1 MNKYSTIEE
10 YKKLAEDNNVPLIP
24 EAMLEMRARFSKAF
38 VDINNGIVVAVVR
51 KDGSFALTE
60 DMEKTLSNIKPLTMK
75 ETNSA
80 LKLDYEVDDL
90 LDKINEKGIDSK
102 TGKVIVEI
110 DEKYFR
116 PTEVDQLL
124 GDYSKANKVLGWQPK
139 YTVEQLCQEM
149 VQYDYDRF
157 SNSIK

>member
-1 MNKYSTIEE
+1 MNFFNNLKVISINLNKYSTIKE

-60 DMEKTLSNIKPLTMK
+60 DMEKILSNIKPLTMK

-80 LKLDYEVDDL
+80 VKLDYEVDDL
-90 LDKINEKGIDSK
+90 LDKINEKGIESLTTREKLFLKRNSK
-102 TGKVIVEI
+102 
-110 DEKYFR
+110 
-116 PTEVDQLL
+116 
-124 GDYSKANKVLGWQPK
+124 
-139 YTVEQLCQEM
+139 
-149 VQYDYDRF
+149 
-157 SNSIK
+157 

>member
-1 MNKYSTIEE
+1 MNFFNNLKVISISLNKYSTIEE

-90 LDKINEKGIDSK
+90 LDKINEKGIESLTTREKLFLKRNSK
-102 TGKVIVEI
+102 
-110 DEKYFR
+110 
-116 PTEVDQLL
+116 
-124 GDYSKANKVLGWQPK
+124 
-139 YTVEQLCQEM
+139 
-149 VQYDYDRF
+149 
-157 SNSIK
+157 

>member
-1 MNKYSTIEE
+1 MNKYSTIKE

-60 DMEKTLSNIKPLTMK
+60 DMEKILSNIKPLTMK

-80 LKLDYEVDDL
+80 VKLDYEVDDL
-90 LDKINEKGIDSK
+90 LDKINEKGIESLTTREKLFLKRNSK
-102 TGKVIVEI
+102 
-110 DEKYFR
+110 
-116 PTEVDQLL
+116 
-124 GDYSKANKVLGWQPK
+124 
-139 YTVEQLCQEM
+139 
-149 VQYDYDRF
+149 
-157 SNSIK
+157 

>member
-1 MNKYSTIEE
+1 MNFNNLKVISISLNKYSTIEE
-10 YKKLAEDNNVPLIP
+10 YKKLGEDNNVPLIP

-90 LDKINEKGIDSK
+90 LDKINEKGIESLTTREKLFLKRNSK
-102 TGKVIVEI
+102 
-110 DEKYFR
+110 
-116 PTEVDQLL
+116 
-124 GDYSKANKVLGWQPK
+124 
-139 YTVEQLCQEM
+139 
-149 VQYDYDRF
+149 
-157 SNSIK
+157 